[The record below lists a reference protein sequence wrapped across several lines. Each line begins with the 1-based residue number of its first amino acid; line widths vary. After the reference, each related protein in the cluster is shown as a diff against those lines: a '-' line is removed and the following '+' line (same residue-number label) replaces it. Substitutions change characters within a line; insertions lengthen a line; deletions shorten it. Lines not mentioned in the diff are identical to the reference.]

1 MCSLSFAM
9 LFTGIILIY
18 PLWSRLLGMVEGEGL
33 RFLLLMSLGV
43 LLVLSSLAAFQY
55 TCY

>member
-1 MCSLSFAM
+1 M